1 MKCMNCQNELKGTD
15 KFCGICGT
23 PNAAFSEGAAEDKEK
38 ENSPKSA
45 EQISPKNN
53 EKEKKTAP
61 LWLCIL
67 CIIIIFILSAAC
79 GILAQLHFG
88 GTSAMITKFLGV

>member
-1 MKCMNCQNELKGTD
+1 MKCMNCQNELKDTD

-23 PNAAFSEGAAEDKEK
+23 PNSAFNEYGADDKEK

-88 GTSAMITKFLGV
+88 GTSAIITKFLGV